1 MQLLL
6 EISEKLDI
14 LIKGKTK
21 VLPDEELDNL
31 VDLFSTKLVFPKE
44 NKKKKIKYS
53 NIFALR
59 DGEVQKKL
67 K

>member
-44 NKKKKIKYS
+44 NKKKKIRK
-53 NIFALR
+53 R
-59 DGEVQKKL
+59 K
-67 K
+67 